1 MLPAIFLIKHF
12 KYAFKKEKICFFHNE
27 QEIESLFATRREKKW
42 KNTFLIFL
50 FQILGASAWGLLF
63 LHNDIAQMQTMSQR
77 CDNIVTSFFWSG
89 TSPSSVY
96 KISILTF
103 LILCTKFLFHI
114 FFLQLLGYLRSDRL
128 NHHDLFL
135 SAEEE
140 PELVDHHLNDVLEVR
155 PHGFEFPQIAE
166 LVL

>member
-1 MLPAIFLIKHF
+1 MLSRKKKYVFFTTNKKSSHFLQLEERKN
-12 KYAFKKEKICFFHNE
+12 EKILFWSFCFKFLELLLEGCCFFTMILHKC
-27 QEIESLFATRREKKW
+27 RRC
-42 KNTFLIFL
+42 
-50 FQILGASAWGLLF
+50 
-63 LHNDIAQMQTMSQR
+63 H
-77 CDNIVTSFFWSG
+77 NIVTSFFWSG